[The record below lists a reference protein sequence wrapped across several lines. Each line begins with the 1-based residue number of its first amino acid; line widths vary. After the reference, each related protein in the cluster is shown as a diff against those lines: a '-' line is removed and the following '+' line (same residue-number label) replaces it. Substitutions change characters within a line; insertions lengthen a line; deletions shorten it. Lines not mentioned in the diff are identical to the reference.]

1 MLLLLSLPL
10 FYKLWNISKEYS
22 LDLPLSIVSWT
33 MYHNQLNNAQH
44 GILIYKNALGSL
56 VYIAVLKIQMTFAWL
71 FRFYCSFGS
80 NLKVTILSNWNMLC
94 MKLSV
99 FMKIEIF
106 FKDLF
111 VVIHIHVQLVHA
123 FFQWI
128 VNKFLILIQTFKN
141 ILNALNEC
149 KRYM

>member
-1 MLLLLSLPL
+1 MRFLDLLSSVSQCIAFCLVSYAVVINFWIFSSFSHKLNVQSWPFSTLSPTIFFYCQITPHELIFQLIQYMLLLLSLPV

-71 FRFYCSFGS
+71 IRFV
-80 NLKVTILSNWNMLC
+80 L
-94 MKLSV
+94 
-99 FMKIEIF
+99 
-106 FKDLF
+106 LF
-111 VVIHIHVQLVHA
+111 W
-123 FFQWI
+123 F
-128 VNKFLILIQTFKN
+128 
-141 ILNALNEC
+141 
-149 KRYM
+149 